1 VLVRSDPRGV
11 VVIGQPSH
19 AWISGQLAR
28 AWGNERFGAV
38 EPFEE
43 VCLAA
48 EQHDIGMAMSDLD
61 PARNPESGLPASF
74 LQMGIPDHI
83 ELWTA
88 APRRLLRQSRYA
100 ALLVSLHGTRLYAH
114 RDVSALPGP
123 DRSLVLEFLEGQ
135 RRLQH
140 HLLETLRADPRT
152 AASAAAPLVARN
164 SRLVGTWDTLSLA
177 LCLDYAP
184 YTVTEVPTVE
194 MPVEV
199 RLVQTDPPGRLSLD
213 PWPFGTHA
221 LMVRCEGQRL
231 AGTYADDASLRE
243 ALAHAPWETL
253 EFELVPRLALRGTA
267 GTRAADR

>member
-1 VLVRSDPRGV
+1 MLVRPDSRGA

-48 EQHDIGMAMSDLD
+48 EQHDIGMATWDVE
-61 PARNPESGLPASF
+61 PPRNPESGLPVSF
-74 LQMGIPDHI
+74 LQMAIRDHI
-83 ELWTA
+83 DLWTL

-100 ALLVSLHGTRLYAH
+100 ALLVSLHGTRLYAN
-114 RDVSALPGP
+114 RDLRPLPESE
-123 DRSLVLEFLEGQ
+123 RSLVLEFLDGQ

-140 HLLETLRADPRT
+140 DLLETLRADPRT
-152 AASAAAPLVARN
+152 AASAADPVVARN
-164 SRLVGTWDTLSLA
+164 SGLIATWDTLSLA

-184 YTVTEVPTVE
+184 YTVKGVPAAGA
-194 MPVEV
+194 PVE
-199 RLVQTDPPGRLSLD
+199 LALSETDKPGRLSLD
-213 PWPFGTHA
+213 PWPFRADSLAVH
-221 LMVRCEGQRL
+221 CEGQRL
-231 AGTYADDASLRE
+231 DGTYSNDAAMKE

-253 EFELVPRLALRGTA
+253 EFELAPAAA
-267 GTRAADR
+267 GA

>member
-1 VLVRSDPRGV
+1 MLVRHNSRSA

-28 AWGNERFGAV
+28 AWGNERFGSV

-48 EQHDIGMAMSDLD
+48 EQHDIGMAMWDLE
-61 PARNPESGLPASF
+61 PARNPESGLPVSF
-74 LQMGIPDHI
+74 LQMHIRDHI

-123 DRSLVLEFLEGQ
+123 ERSLVLEFLEGQ
-135 RRLQH
+135 RALQH
-140 HLLETLRADPRT
+140 HLVETLRADPKT
-152 AASAAAPLVARN
+152 AASAADPLVARN
-164 SRLVGTWDTLSLA
+164 SGLIAAWDTLSLA

-184 YTVTEVPTVE
+184 YTVREVPAANGGAE
-194 MPVEV
+194 QLEV
-199 RLVQTDPPGRLSLD
+199 SQTDRPGQLRLV
-213 PWPFGTHA
+213 PWPLRSDT
-221 LMVRCEGQRL
+221 LVVRCEGQRL
-231 AGTYADDASLRE
+231 DGTYEDNGPMRE
-243 ALAHAPWETL
+243 ALAQAPWETL
-253 EFELVPRLALRGTA
+253 EFELVPR
-267 GTRAADR
+267 